1 MVTGEHMGTKWTTVI
16 GLCAVTTLAAAGC
29 SSSSKKAATPP
40 SQTSSSSK
48 TSSSNTASDVGVT
61 PTQIT
66 VGNVATLTGP
76 IPGLFQGSPYA
87 VDAYFNY
94 INSQGGVNGRK
105 IKLDAQDSAFNSSTM
120 TNLTEGMA
128 KNDFALVGGFSLL
141 DQAQVPVINQT
152 GVPDIAYPLS
162 IQLSNNPHVYSPS
175 PATSNAWPEGAL
187 KWFKSKYP
195 QAVKHVGILYGTDT
209 PSEIAIQNNVNAT
222 LKALG
227 YNITYTHGI
236 TATTTSFLPDV
247 LKMKSEGV
255 QMLYESELPTQQ
267 ASTLAKELQQE
278 NLKVINVEIAAYA
291 ANLPELAGSAGQG
304 MYFAEP
310 YSLYQGEDA
319 STTPSVA
326 LFDKLV
332 KKVDPGV
339 FSSTEPVSALYGW
352 GAAQLFTQ
360 ALKAAGQNPTR
371 ASLTAALNNVTNFSA
386 NELIAPGNPAK
397 NIPPSCWL
405 LAQLNN
411 GKIQRISPSPKSGYV
426 CSPGGNHPASGYKPQ
441 TR

>member
-1 MVTGEHMGTKWTTVI
+1 MFGKRALTAVAAVGLGGASMLTALAMSGPAGATSNSASAPGVTATTV
-16 GLCAVTTLAAAGC
+16 
-29 SSSSKKAATPP
+29 
-40 SQTSSSSK
+40 
-48 TSSSNTASDVGVT
+48 
-61 PTQIT
+61 T
-66 VGNVATLTGP
+66 VGQVDDLTAP
-76 IPGLFQGSPYA
+76 LPGLFKSAEDGTQ
-87 VDAYFNY
+87 AYFNY

-105 IKLDAQDSAFNSSTM
+105 IELNAQDSAFNSAQVTSETQ
-120 TNLTEGMA
+120 NMA

-152 GVPDIAYPLS
+152 GVPDVAYPLS

-209 PSEIAIQNNVNAT
+209 PTEIAIQNNVNAT

-227 YNITYTHGI
+227 YDITYTHGI

-255 QMLYESELPTQQ
+255 QMLYESQLPTQQ
-267 ASTLAKELQQE
+267 AATLAKELQQE

-291 ANLPELAGSAGQG
+291 ANLPQLAGSAGQG

-326 LFDKLV
+326 TFDKWV

-352 GAAQLFTQ
+352 TAAQLFTQ

-386 NELIAPGNPAK
+386 NDLIAPGNPAK

-411 GKIQRISPSPKSGYV
+411 GKIQRISPSPKSGYT
-426 CSPGGNHPASGYKPQ
+426 CNPGGNHAASGWKPQ

>member
-1 MVTGEHMGTKWTTVI
+1 MLGKRALAAVAAVGLGGASMLTALGMSGPAGAASNSASAPGVTATTV
-16 GLCAVTTLAAAGC
+16 
-29 SSSSKKAATPP
+29 
-40 SQTSSSSK
+40 
-48 TSSSNTASDVGVT
+48 
-61 PTQIT
+61 T
-66 VGNVATLTGP
+66 VGQVDDLSAPL
-76 IPGLFQGSPYA
+76 PGLFKSAQDGTQ
-87 VDAYFNY
+87 AYFNY

-105 IKLDAQDSAFNSSTM
+105 IKLDAKDSAFNSSNV
-120 TNLTEGMA
+120 TNLTQDMA

-141 DQAQVPVINQT
+141 DQAQVPIINQT
-152 GVPDIAYPLS
+152 QVPDIAYPLS
-162 IQLSNNPHVYSPS
+162 IQLANNPHVYSPS
-175 PATSNAWPEGAL
+175 PATANAWPEGAL

-227 YNITYTHGI
+227 YDITYTHGI
-236 TATTTSFLPDV
+236 TAATTSFLPDV

-267 ASTLAKELQQE
+267 AATLAKELQQE

-291 ANLPELAGSAGQG
+291 ANLPQLAGSAGQG

-319 STTPSVA
+319 ASTPSVA
-326 LFDKLV
+326 TFDKWV

-352 GAAQLFTQ
+352 TAAQLFTQ

-371 ASLTAALNNVTNFSA
+371 ASLTAALNDVTSFSA
-386 NELIAPGNPAK
+386 NNLIAPGNPAK

-411 GKIQRISPSPKSGYV
+411 GKIQRISPSPKSGYT
-426 CSPGGNHPASGYKPQ
+426 CNPGGNHPASGYKPQ

>member
-1 MVTGEHMGTKWTTVI
+1 MLGKKALTAVAAVGLGGASMLTALGLSGPAGAVSNSPSAPGVTATTV
-16 GLCAVTTLAAAGC
+16 
-29 SSSSKKAATPP
+29 
-40 SQTSSSSK
+40 
-48 TSSSNTASDVGVT
+48 
-61 PTQIT
+61 T
-66 VGNVATLTGP
+66 VGQVDDLTAP
-76 IPGLFQGSPYA
+76 LPGLFKSAEDGTQ
-87 VDAYFNY
+87 AYFNY

-105 IKLDAQDSAFNSSTM
+105 LMLDAKDSAFNSSQVA
-120 TNLTEGMA
+120 TETQDMA

-141 DQAQVPVINQT
+141 DQAQVPIINQT
-152 GVPDIAYPLS
+152 QVPDVRAPLS

-209 PSEIAIQNNVNAT
+209 SSEIAIQNNVNAT
-222 LKALG
+222 LKSLG
-227 YNITYTHGI
+227 YDITYTHGI
-236 TATTTSFLPDV
+236 TAETTSFLPDV

-267 ASTLAKELQQE
+267 AATLAKELQQE

-291 ANLPELAGSAGQG
+291 ANLPQLAGSAGQG

-319 STTPSVA
+319 KSTPSVA
-326 LFDKLV
+326 TFDKWV
-332 KKVDPGV
+332 KKVDANV

-352 GAAQLFTQ
+352 TAAQLFAE

-371 ASLTAALNNVTNFSA
+371 ASLAAALNNVTNFSG
-386 NELIAPGNPAK
+386 NNLIAPGNPAK

-411 GKIQRISPSPKSGYV
+411 GKIQRISPSPTSGYV
-426 CSPGGNHPASGYKPQ
+426 CSPGGNHPASGWKPQ